1 MSMSKLSNNIRKHYL
16 SFGTFTY
23 PGLYQSILKNELPDD
38 IREIGLLVRKNFIHR
53 TTLDAGNVG
62 TNKDQRFGDMT
73 LVPWWR
79 QPEDDILQTAAA
91 MLAELYRRDKKGLTL
106 EREPQ
111 DKLVLTCRYVSI
123 LTACILKSKGVPCR
137 VRAGHAPYF
146 DMGDL
151 GDVSTDHWINQYWN
165 EKEHR
170 WVTIDVDGSLSLK
183 DRPFDPYDIPD
194 GAFDYPADAWLDVR
208 AGKVDA
214 KHFYNAGGV
223 WGLNVVL
230 WSLIYD
236 FHSLMNS
243 EIIYNHGI
251 TFGEPKKFKRLN
263 KEELEKID
271 RLATLMKKPDE
282 NFDALKELWESEQEF
297 RLLVGSLL

>member
-1 MSMSKLSNNIRKHYL
+1 MNLSEELIKHYL
-16 SFGTFTY
+16 GFGVFTN
-23 PGLYQSILKNELPDD
+23 PGLYQPILKNDLPND

-53 TTLDAGNVG
+53 TTLEAGNVG

-79 QPEDDILQTAAA
+79 QPEDDILQTSAA
-91 MLAELYRRDKKGLTL
+91 MLAELYRRDSNGLVL
-106 EREPQ
+106 DREPQ

-123 LTACILKSKGVPCR
+123 LMASILKSKGIPCR

-146 DMGDL
+146 DMGKL
-151 GDVSTDHWINQYWN
+151 GNVSTDHWINQYWD
-165 EKEHR
+165 EKDQR

-183 DRPFDPYDIPD
+183 GDPFDPYDMPD
-194 GAFDYPADAWLDVR
+194 DAFNFPAEAWLEVR

-251 TFGEPKKFKRLN
+251 AIAEPRKFKKLTE
-263 KEELEKID
+263 KELDKID
-271 RLATLMKKPDE
+271 KLAVLLKDPDK
-282 NFDALKELWESEQEF
+282 NFDALQELWETEKDF